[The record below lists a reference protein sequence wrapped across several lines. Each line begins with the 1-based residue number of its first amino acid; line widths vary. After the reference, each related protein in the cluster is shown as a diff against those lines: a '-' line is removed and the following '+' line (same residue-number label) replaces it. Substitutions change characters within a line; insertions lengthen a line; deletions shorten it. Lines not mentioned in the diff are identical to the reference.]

1 MKTAEEILKAKGS
14 EIINIESGSTISEA
28 LKLMN
33 EKNIGSVVIMKSG
46 EIQGLWTERHL
57 KNSILD
63 NDFDIYYSKIDDHM
77 NPKIHTVDAGEPIY
91 ILSDKLLGKKIRYLF
106 VTKHNKI
113 IGLLSA
119 GDVIRACLLEKSN
132 QLKDIGLEYYESWK
146 HN

>member
-1 MKTAEEILKAKGS
+1 MKTAEEILIAKGS
-14 EIINIESGSTISEA
+14 EMISVESGSTISEA
-28 LKLMN
+28 LKIMN
-33 EKNIGSVVIMKSG
+33 ENNIGSVVIMKSS
-46 EIQGLWTERHL
+46 EILGIWTERHL

-63 NDFDIYYSKIDDHM
+63 EDFDIYYSKIDNYM

-91 ILSDKLLGKKIRYLF
+91 ILSDKLLGEKVRYLF
-106 VTKHNKI
+106 VTKHDKI

-119 GDVIRACLLEKSN
+119 GDVIRACLIERTN

>member
-1 MKTAEEILKAKGS
+1 MKTADAILKAKGT
-14 EIINIESGSTISEA
+14 EMYNVESGSTISAA

-33 EKNIGSVVIMKSG
+33 EKNIGFVVMKSQ
-46 EIQGLWTERHL
+46 EILGLWTERHL

-63 NDFDIYYSKIDDHM
+63 KDFDIYRSKIDDYM

-91 ILSDKLLGKKIRYLF
+91 ILSDKLLGEKIRYLF
-106 VTKHNKI
+106 VTQHDKI

-119 GDVIRACLLEKSN
+119 GDVIRACLVERTN
-132 QLKDIGLEYYESWK
+132 QLKDIGLEYYENWK